1 MGVVM
6 LKVVG
11 GVILIAAIGGFVL
24 WGASERA
31 AGVQA
36 AISERAQSVAENAVH
51 GVQAEVSGRDIR
63 ISGLA
68 DTEAERDALLGA
80 LNEIEGA
87 RVVTDELKILPLAK
101 PYVMA
106 ATRKGGQTLLQ
117 GNVPTEDLRA
127 VFASSGA
134 SGVEGLTLVSGAPE
148 RWEKAIG
155 AGLKALSQMDEGSV
169 SLNGTTLR
177 LTGLVEEP
185 SERDALLASVALPD
199 GFAFESD
206 IETRDDG
213 LLVAY
218 EIAFDVARGVT
229 VTGTLPDGLDVD
241 QIGKALG
248 GLKALGDAV
257 TVQKGDPEVA
267 LAALSALKPWL
278 PQLGNLT
285 FAMNED
291 GPSLTGVVAP
301 NVDAARL
308 SDQMKATLAEG
319 TTLSLSAPTRL
330 PEDGARRV
338 NAITGKQE
346 QFQFGAWMQGF
357 DFAPTLSNCAAQT
370 ERFLASVKINF
381 ASGVAD
387 FDASSAPAVSG
398 LAVIMDRCIRG
409 ANLVAEIAGH
419 TDNTGNG
426 NFERSA
432 NRALFVRAA
441 VVNRG
446 VPANA
451 VSAIG
456 YGGSKPIADN
466 GTEAGRAANRR
477 VTVRWGQ
484 R

>member
-1 MGVVM
+1 
-6 LKVVG
+6 
-11 GVILIAAIGGFVL
+11 
-24 WGASERA
+24 
-31 AGVQA
+31 
-36 AISERAQSVAENAVH
+36 
-51 GVQAEVSGRDIR
+51 
-63 ISGLA
+63 
-68 DTEAERDALLGA
+68 
-80 LNEIEGA
+80 
-87 RVVTDELKILPLAK
+87 
-101 PYVMA
+101 
-106 ATRKGGQTLLQ
+106 
-117 GNVPTEDLRA
+117 
-127 VFASSGA
+127 
-134 SGVEGLTLVSGAPE
+134 
-148 RWEKAIG
+148 
-155 AGLKALSQMDEGSV
+155 MDEGSV

-357 DFAPTLSNCAAQT
+357 DFPPTLSNCAAQT